1 MEKIIG
7 LQRGKRYADDRAA
20 TIEGILNIIEYPDRR
35 RKSQCFM
42 LWLLEHL
49 DWLVGTIYVVY
60 TYIYIHIQ
68 RERTHNTALTYRWY
82 GI

>member
-60 TYIYIHIQ
+60 TYIYIYTHTARENTQHSTHI
-68 RERTHNTALTYRWY
+68 
-82 GI
+82 